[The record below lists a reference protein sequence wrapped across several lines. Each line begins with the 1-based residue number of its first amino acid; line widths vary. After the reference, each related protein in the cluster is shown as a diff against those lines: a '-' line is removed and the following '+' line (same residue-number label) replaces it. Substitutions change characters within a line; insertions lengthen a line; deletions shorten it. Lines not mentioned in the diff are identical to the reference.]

1 VTPTPVRRRAV
12 LGAVLAAAAAAPLV
26 LPSRLPAHS
35 YRAGRVLI
43 GHPWAL
49 PSDGPDGEAFLSL
62 LNAGGEADRLLAA
75 RTPAARTVEAVFPGG
90 GFPLDLPPGRPIAM
104 RPGGPR
110 LRLAGLVRPLALGDA
125 APLVLVFERAG
136 EAETSVLVETSP
148 GH

>member
-1 VTPTPVRRRAV
+1 VTPAPPSRR
-12 LGAVLAAAAAAPLV
+12 AVLAAASLLVVAPAAA
-26 LPSRLPAHS
+26 RAHS

-62 LNAGGEADRLLAA
+62 LNTGSEADRLLSA
-75 RTPAARTVEAVFPGG
+75 RTPAARAVEAVFPSG
-90 GFPLDLPPGRPIAM
+90 GFPLDLPPGRPVPM

-110 LRLAGLVRPLALGDA
+110 LRLAGLVRPLVLGDA
-125 APLVLVFERAG
+125 VTLVLVFARAG
-136 EAETSVLVETSP
+136 EAETEVFVEASP